1 MDTPKNSTLPEF
13 QAVRF
18 SCPYPWEV
26 VAYSPSPFQCHP
38 IKTNGDKCTSG
49 DKFRQVGTSGDKFR
63 QVGTSG
69 DKFRQVGTKW
79 RQMEA
84 SGDRWADKWTNK
96 MHRTT
101 PKNIV
106 YIFIYHTVNI
116 YTPEHKIPQ
125 QPSLKIDDVC
135 SKVFRSRTSQRQSSS
150 SLLTTF

>member
-38 IKTNGDKCTSG
+38 IKTNGDKC
-49 DKFRQVGTSGDKFR
+49 TSGDKFR